1 MCVPGFQTGRR
12 PTREGARH
20 WRSWQ
25 GRLRAARLRAF
36 RILGIPAE
44 EPEITI
50 EDDLTDADIQV
61 YEDPLFT
68 LITVKGRPFYIHR

>member
-1 MCVPGFQTGRR
+1 MSAPGLQSGRR
-12 PTREGARH
+12 PTREGATH
-20 WRSWQ
+20 WR
-25 GRLRAARLRAF
+25 GRLKAAKLRAL
-36 RILGIPAE
+36 RILRIPAE